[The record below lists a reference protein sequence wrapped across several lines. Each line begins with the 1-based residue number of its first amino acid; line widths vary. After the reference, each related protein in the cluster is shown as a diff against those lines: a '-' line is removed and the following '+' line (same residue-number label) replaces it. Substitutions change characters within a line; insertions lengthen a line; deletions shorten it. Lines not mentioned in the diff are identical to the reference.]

1 MISNTPV
8 WLKSFIAFTH
18 PVLMLGTVLGGL
30 YALYLGA
37 LVRRTRT
44 ADAEVRKELIK
55 GKFNQKH
62 FQLGS
67 VLLAIWVLGGISG
80 MAATYTLYQKLFV
93 SPHLIVGLISVGLV
107 ALAAMF
113 APLMQQGKE
122 WARIAHITCT
132 SLLIGAVFYQS
143 FTGLKI
149 VLKMVQEMFGTTS
162 V

>member
-1 MISNTPV
+1 MNSDAPL

-18 PVLMLGTVLGGL
+18 PVLMVGTVFGGL
-30 YALYLGA
+30 YALYLGT

-44 ADAEVRKELIK
+44 ADPDVRKQLIK

-67 VLLAIWVLGGISG
+67 ILLAVWVLGGLGGI
-80 MAATYTLYQKLFV
+80 AATYLLYHKLFV
-93 SPHLIVGLISVGLV
+93 NPHLIVGMSSIGLA

-132 SLLIGAVFYQS
+132 GFLICAVFYQS

-149 VLKMVQEMFGTTS
+149 VQKMVQEMFRFA
-162 V
+162 